1 MKIIDINGIEREV
14 QSIAPDPGYPGYV
27 RVEFKR
33 HHEWMSYAEFLDK
46 NPGLES
52 VVHDTPKPPD
62 DVVSTVT
69 GATKNTLT
77 DKEQKWKKDAYIGMT
92 LWISRGSGEGQKRTV
107 IKNTKITLTV
117 DSEWEVKPN
126 STSQYVITAKV
137 QDSVR
142 AMGNTLPQEDMKAL
156 EKRAIQIDK
165 EHGRLS
171 SESLKKNIKYLKP
184 EEI

>member
-1 MKIIDINGIEREV
+1 MKITDINGIEREV
-14 QSIAPDPGYPGYV
+14 ISVAPDPGYPGFM

-33 HHEWMSYAEFLDK
+33 HHEWMSFDEFLEK
-46 NPGLES
+46 NPHLK
-52 VVHDTPKPPD
+52 HLLDHAAKPPA
-62 DVVSTVT
+62 DVVGVVT

-77 DKEQKWKKDAYIGMT
+77 DKDQSWKKDAYLGMIV
-92 LWISRGSGEGQKRTV
+92 WISRGLGEGQKRTV
-107 IKNTKITLTV
+107 IKNTKITLNV
-117 DSEWEVKPN
+117 DRDWDPKPN
-126 STSQYVITAKV
+126 ATSQYVLTARV

-156 EKRAIQIDK
+156 EKRAIQMDK
-165 EHGRLS
+165 NHGRLS